1 MRFASRPNPPST
13 VVMIVSPDGEASAV
27 DLSDDPEDETQP
39 TKLNPMA
46 IVASA
51 ARSIEIAMA

>member
-1 MRFASRPNPPST
+1 
-13 VVMIVSPDGEASAV
+13 
-27 DLSDDPEDETQP
+27 LSDDPEDETQP

>member
-1 MRFASRPNPPST
+1 M
-13 VVMIVSPDGEASAV
+13 VISPDGETSV
-27 DLSDDPEDETQP
+27 MDLSDGPEDEPQP

-51 ARSIEIAMA
+51 ARTIDIAMA